1 MTAVARHYLKVF
13 ALTGLIFGMFQL
25 GSDIVSAEALRMDKY
40 ALAAVFFGSAM
51 SLSLVSLHIYSL
63 KRLGI
68 EDLTTENLT
77 VDESSTVHSPLNW
90 NEVREKLV
98 HDPLIRRM
106 KLKDEDQALFLRHGL
121 SWSSFG
127 EKISIRKLEATET
140 GFRYL
145 IRSKP
150 IFRMTLADYGQNLRN
165 VRHLEQL
172 LQTG

>member
-1 MTAVARHYLKVF
+1 M
-13 ALTGLIFGMFQL
+13 
-25 GSDIVSAEALRMDKY
+25 
-40 ALAAVFFGSAM
+40 
-51 SLSLVSLHIYSL
+51 
-63 KRLGI
+63 GI

-106 KLKDEDQALFLRHGL
+106 KLKDEDQALILRHGL

-127 EKISIRKLEATET
+127 EEISIRELEATET

-165 VRHLEQL
+165 VRHLAQL